1 MAGDIWARDWFSQEA
16 GGYIRDIWGSP
27 WGWGTQRDMDGGWR
41 VGERGGSAWG
51 RTWGHPLGDTLRE
64 HGGIME
70 GMVVVWD
77 GTELEEPLLRGC
89 PGAGQDCTWARL

>member
-1 MAGDIWARDWFSQEA
+1 MDTGGVVAGDIWARDWFSQEA

-70 GMVVVWD
+70 GMVVLVMVMVMMVVVVVVM
-77 GTELEEPLLRGC
+77 
-89 PGAGQDCTWARL
+89 